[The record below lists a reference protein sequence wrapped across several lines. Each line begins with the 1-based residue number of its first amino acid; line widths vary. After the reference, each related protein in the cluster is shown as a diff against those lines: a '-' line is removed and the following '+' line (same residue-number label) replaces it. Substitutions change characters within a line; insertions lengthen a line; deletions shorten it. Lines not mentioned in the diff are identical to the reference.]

1 MSQEEWVRLLCGA
14 LCAGVGALLASFG
27 LLLHFSIERRRLPVW
42 ARRVRRAWPLA
53 LLVSGGA
60 GVAVALVTG
69 SFVFSWVGLL
79 FVPWS
84 FSLVR
89 QIGCP
94 LEAQALE
101 RSSLP
106 FFHALTGFLRAGVA
120 VPSAVLRALDAAPGS
135 FSDWVRE
142 RLSAREQGETL
153 TQALVRLRSSLPEGE
168 AAFSLHILARLYEQG
183 LALIG
188 LLERQVRWMTREQGR
203 QQKLTSVQASLL
215 AQAAVVAVLP
225 WAILWL
231 GQLGSEESF
240 SWEALW
246 KQREWRWGVC
256 VAMGLQGCG
265 AYALWR
271 LGRFFEPLKNGD
283 SVEPGV
289 LRF

>member
-1 MSQEEWVRLLCGA
+1 MSLEEFVRFLCGV
-14 LCAGVGALLASFG
+14 LCASAGALLASYG
-27 LLLHFSIERRRLPVW
+27 LLLHFLLEMRRLPVW
-42 ARRVRRAWPLA
+42 SRRVRRAWPLA
-53 LLVSGGA
+53 LVLC
-60 GVAVALVTG
+60 ALVGAAIALLTG
-69 SFVFSWVGLL
+69 SLVFGWTGLF
-79 FVPWS
+79 FVPWG

-135 FSDWVRE
+135 FSDWVGE
-142 RLSAREQGETL
+142 RLAAREQGETL

-168 AAFSLHILARLYEQG
+168 AAFSLQILASLYEQG

-188 LLERQVRWMTREQGR
+188 LLERQVRWMTREQAR
-203 QQKLTSVQASLL
+203 REKLSSVQASLL
-215 AQAAVVAVLP
+215 AQAIVVAVLP

-240 SWEALW
+240 SWEVLW
-246 KQREWRWGVC
+246 KLREWRWGICLAV
-256 VAMGLQGCG
+256 GLQACG
-265 AYALWR
+265 AYGLWR
-271 LGRFFEPLKNGD
+271 LGRFFEPGESGD
-283 SVEPGV
+283 WVDPGV
-289 LRF
+289 SHF